1 MRIRPDKK
9 DFKMKV
15 AKSLCELTRNT
26 PLVEINK
33 LNKEGYAKIY
43 AKLECFNP
51 ANSIKDRVALNMIK
65 EAEKRGEISP
75 EKTVIIEPT
84 SGNTGIGLAWVCAIK
99 GYRLIIT
106 MPDTMSIERRV
117 LMKAYGAEL
126 ILTEGTK
133 GMKGAI
139 EKAEE
144 LHKEIKDSIIA
155 GQFVNPDNPMA
166 HEKTTAVEILNDT
179 DKRVDILVAGVGTGG
194 TITGI
199 SRTIKKELPNFKAI
213 AVEPE
218 TSAVL
223 SGEPSGPHKIQGIG
237 AGFIP
242 KTLDITLLD
251 EIIKV
256 KNEDAIE
263 TAKNLA
269 KYEGILCG
277 ISSGAAMF
285 GALEVSKRPE
295 NKDKI
300 IVVILPDYGERYL
313 SSVLFEDLKQ

>member
-1 MRIRPDKK
+1 
-9 DFKMKV
+9 MKITEN
-15 AKSLCELTRNT
+15 LCQLTGNT
-26 PLVEINK
+26 PLVKINR
-33 LNKEGYAKIY
+33 LNKEGYAAIY

-51 ANSIKDRVALNMIK
+51 ANSIKDRVALYMIE

-75 EKTVIIEPT
+75 DKTVIIEPT
-84 SGNTGIGLAWVCAIK
+84 SGNTGIGLAWVAAIK

-126 ILTEGTK
+126 VLTEGSK

-144 LHKEIKDSIIA
+144 IKNSIPNSIIA

-166 HEKTTAVEILNDT
+166 HEKSTAVEILNDT
-179 DKRVDILVAGVGTGG
+179 DKKVDFLVAGVGTGG

-199 SRTIKKELPNFKAI
+199 SRVLKKEIPNFKAI
-213 AVEPE
+213 AVEPAD
-218 TSAVL
+218 SAVL
-223 SGEPSGPHKIQGIG
+223 SGENPGAHKIQGIG

-242 KTLDITLLD
+242 KILDTSLLD

-277 ISSGAAMF
+277 ISSGAAMK

-295 NKDKI
+295 NKGKI

-313 SSVLFEDLKQ
+313 SSVLFEDLK

>member
-1 MRIRPDKK
+1 
-9 DFKMKV
+9 MKI
-15 AKSLCELTRNT
+15 AKNLCELTGNT

-33 LNKEGYAKIY
+33 LNKNGYAKIY

-51 ANSIKDRVALNMIK
+51 ANSVKDRVALNMIE

-99 GYRLIIT
+99 GYKLIIT
-106 MPDTMSIERRV
+106 MPDTMSIERR
-117 LMKAYGAEL
+117 LMMKAYGAEL
-126 ILTEGTK
+126 ILTEGAK

-139 EKAEE
+139 EKAD
-144 LHKEIKDSIIA
+144 EIKAKTPGAVII
-155 GQFVNPDNPMA
+155 GQFVNPDNPAA

-179 DKRVDILVAGVGTGG
+179 DKKIDILVAGVGTGG
-194 TITGI
+194 TITGV
-199 SRTIKKELPNFKAI
+199 SRRIKKELPNFKAI
-213 AVEPE
+213 AVEPA

-237 AGFIP
+237 AGFVP
-242 KTLDITLLD
+242 KTLDTSVLD
-251 EIIKV
+251 EILKV
-256 KNEDAIE
+256 SNEDAIQ
-263 TAKNLA
+263 TAKDLA
-269 KYEGILCG
+269 KKEGILCG

-285 GALEVSKRPE
+285 GALEVAARPE

-313 SSVLFEDLKQ
+313 SSVLFEDLK

>member
-1 MRIRPDKK
+1 
-9 DFKMKV
+9 MKI
-15 AKSLCELTRNT
+15 AKNLCELTGNT

-51 ANSIKDRVALNMIK
+51 ANSIKDRIALNMIE

-75 EKTVIIEPT
+75 DKTTIIEPT
-84 SGNTGIGLAWVCAIK
+84 SGNTGIGLSWVCAIK
-99 GYRLIIT
+99 GYKLIIT
-106 MPDTMSIERRV
+106 MPDTMSIERRI

-126 ILTEGTK
+126 ILTEGAK

-144 LHKEIKDSIIA
+144 LNSQIQNSIII
-155 GQFVNPDNPMA
+155 GQFVNPDNPAA
-166 HEKTTAVEILNDT
+166 HEKTTAIEILNDT
-179 DKRVDILVAGVGTGG
+179 DKKVDILVAGVGTGG

-199 SRTIKKELPNFKAI
+199 SRTIKKQLPNFKAI

-218 TSAVL
+218 TSAVI

-242 KTLDITLLD
+242 KTLDTSILD
-251 EIIKV
+251 EVIKV
-256 KNEDAIE
+256 SNENAIE
-263 TAKNLA
+263 TSRKLA
-269 KYEGILCG
+269 QKEGILCG
-277 ISSGAAMF
+277 ISSGAAMY

-313 SSVLFEDLKQ
+313 SSVLFENLK

>member
-1 MRIRPDKK
+1 
-9 DFKMKV
+9 MKI
-15 AKSLCELTRNT
+15 AKNLCELTGNT

-51 ANSIKDRVALNMIK
+51 ANSIKDRIALNMIE

-75 EKTVIIEPT
+75 DKTTIIEPT
-84 SGNTGIGLAWVCAIK
+84 SGNTGIGLSWVCAIK
-99 GYRLIIT
+99 GYKLIIT
-106 MPDTMSIERRV
+106 MPDTMSIERRM

-126 ILTEGTK
+126 ILTEGAK

-144 LHKEIKDSIIA
+144 LNSQIQNSIII
-155 GQFVNPDNPMA
+155 GQFVNPDNPAA
-166 HEKTTAVEILNDT
+166 HEKTTAIEILNDT
-179 DKRVDILVAGVGTGG
+179 DKKIDILVAGVGTGG

-199 SRTIKKELPNFKAI
+199 SRTIKKQLPNFKAI

-218 TSAVL
+218 TSAVI

-242 KTLDITLLD
+242 KTLDTSILD
-251 EIIKV
+251 EVIKV
-256 KNEDAIE
+256 SNENAIE
-263 TAKNLA
+263 TSRKLA
-269 KYEGILCG
+269 QKEGILCG
-277 ISSGAAMF
+277 ISSGAAMY

-313 SSVLFEDLKQ
+313 SSVLFENLK

>member
-1 MRIRPDKK
+1 
-9 DFKMKV
+9 MKI
-15 AKSLCELTRNT
+15 AKNLCELTGNT

-33 LNKEGYAKIY
+33 LNKEGFARIY

-51 ANSIKDRVALNMIK
+51 ANSIKDRVALNMIE
-65 EAEKRGEISP
+65 EAEKRGEITP
-75 EKTVIIEPT
+75 DKTTIIEPT
-84 SGNTGIGLAWVCAIK
+84 SGNTGIGLSWVCAIK

-106 MPDTMSIERRV
+106 MPDTMSIERRM

-126 ILTEGTK
+126 ILTEGAK

-144 LHKEIKDSIIA
+144 LIAQIPNSIII
-155 GQFVNPDNPMA
+155 GQFVNPDNPA
-166 HEKTTAVEILNDT
+166 VHEKTTAVEILNDT
-179 DKRVDILVAGVGTGG
+179 DKKIDILVAGVGTGG

-199 SRTIKKELPNFKAI
+199 SRTIKKIKSDFKAI

-242 KTLDITLLD
+242 KILDTNVID
-251 EIIKV
+251 EIVKV
-256 KNEDAIE
+256 SNEDAIE
-263 TAKNLA
+263 TARRLA
-269 KYEGILCG
+269 KEEGILCG

-313 SSVLFEDLKQ
+313 SSILFENLK

>member
-1 MRIRPDKK
+1 
-9 DFKMKV
+9 MKV
-15 AKSLCELTRNT
+15 AKNLCELTGNT

-33 LNKEGYAKIY
+33 LNKEGFAKIY

-51 ANSIKDRVALNMIK
+51 ANSVKDRVALNMIE
-65 EAEKRGEISP
+65 EAEKRGEITP
-75 EKTVIIEPT
+75 EKTTIIEPT

-99 GYRLIIT
+99 GYKLIIT
-106 MPDTMSIERRV
+106 MPDTMSIERR
-117 LMKAYGAEL
+117 LMMKAYGAEL
-126 ILTEGTK
+126 ILTEGAK

-144 LHKEIKDSIIA
+144 LRAKTPNSIII
-155 GQFVNPDNPMA
+155 GQFVNPDNPAA

-179 DKRVDILVAGVGTGG
+179 DKKVDILVAGVGTGG

-199 SRTIKKELPNFKAI
+199 SRRIKKELPNFKAI

-237 AGFIP
+237 AGFVP
-242 KTLDITLLD
+242 DTLDTSVLD
-251 EIIKV
+251 EILKV
-256 KNEDAIE
+256 SNENAIQ

-269 KYEGILCG
+269 KKEGILCG

-313 SSVLFEDLKQ
+313 SSVLFEDLK

>member
-1 MRIRPDKK
+1 
-9 DFKMKV
+9 MKT
-15 AKSLCELTRNT
+15 AKNLCELTGNT

-33 LNKEGYAKIY
+33 LNKEGFAKIY

-51 ANSIKDRVALNMIK
+51 ANSIKDRVALNMIE
-65 EAEKRGEISP
+65 EAEKRGEITP
-75 EKTVIIEPT
+75 EKTTIIEPT

-106 MPDTMSIERRV
+106 MPDTMSIERR
-117 LMKAYGAEL
+117 LMMKAYGAEL
-126 ILTEGTK
+126 ILTEGSK

-144 LHKEIKDSIIA
+144 LRAKTPDSVII
-155 GQFVNPDNPMA
+155 GQFVNPDNPKA
-166 HEKTTAVEILNDT
+166 HEKTTAIEILNDT
-179 DKRVDILVAGVGTGG
+179 DKKADILVAGAGTGG

-199 SRTIKKELPNFKAI
+199 ARTIKKELPNFKAI
-213 AVEPE
+213 AVEPA

-242 KTLDITLLD
+242 KILDTSLLD
-251 EIIKV
+251 EILKV
-256 KNEDAIE
+256 TNEDAIQ
-263 TAKNLA
+263 TAKDLA
-269 KYEGILCG
+269 KKEGILCG
-277 ISSGAAMF
+277 ISSGASMF

-295 NKDKI
+295 NKGKI

-313 SSVLFEDLKQ
+313 SSVLFEDLK

>member
-1 MRIRPDKK
+1 
-9 DFKMKV
+9 MKV
-15 AKSLCELTRNT
+15 AKNLCELTGNT

-51 ANSIKDRVALNMIK
+51 ANSVKDRVALNMIE

-106 MPDTMSIERRV
+106 MPDTMSIERR
-117 LMKAYGAEL
+117 LMMKAYGAEL
-126 ILTEGTK
+126 ILTEGAK

-139 EKAEE
+139 EKAQE
-144 LHKEIKDSIIA
+144 LQKNTEGAVIM
-155 GQFVNPDNPMA
+155 GQFTNPDNPKA
-166 HEKTTAVEILNDT
+166 HEKTTAVEILRDLDN
-179 DKRVDILVAGVGTGG
+179 KVDIVVAGAGTGG

-199 SRTIKKELPNFKAI
+199 ARTIKKVNPDFKAV
-213 AVEPE
+213 AVEPS

-223 SGEPSGPHKIQGIG
+223 SGKPAGAHKIQGIG

-242 KTLDITLLD
+242 ETIDLKLVD
-251 EIIKV
+251 EIIPIE
-256 KNEDAIE
+256 NETAIE
-263 TAKNLA
+263 TARNLGT
-269 KYEGILCG
+269 KEGILCG
-277 ISSGAAMF
+277 ISSGAAMA

-295 NKDKI
+295 NKGKT

-313 SSVLFEDLKQ
+313 SSVLFESLK

>member
-1 MRIRPDKK
+1 
-9 DFKMKV
+9 MKV
-15 AKSLCELTRNT
+15 AKNLCELTGNT

-51 ANSIKDRVALNMIK
+51 ANSIKDRVALNMIE

-75 EKTVIIEPT
+75 EKTTIIEPT
-84 SGNTGIGLAWVCAIK
+84 SGNTGIGLSWVCAIK
-99 GYRLIIT
+99 GYKLIIT
-106 MPDTMSIERRV
+106 MPDTMSIERRL

-126 ILTEGTK
+126 ILTEGAK

-144 LHKEIKDSIIA
+144 LHKNIPDSIIA
-155 GQFVNPDNPMA
+155 GQFVNPDNLAA
-166 HEKTTAVEILNDT
+166 HKKSTAVEILNDT
-179 DKRVDILVAGVGTGG
+179 DKKVDILVAGVGTGG

-199 SRTIKKELPNFKAI
+199 AQTIKKELPNFKAI

-223 SGEPSGPHKIQGIG
+223 SGEPSGAHKIQGIG

-242 KTLDITLLD
+242 
-251 EIIKV
+251 EIFDV
-256 KNEDAIE
+256 
-263 TAKNLA
+263 NL
-269 KYEGILCG
+269 I
-277 ISSGAAMF
+277 
-285 GALEVSKRPE
+285 
-295 NKDKI
+295 D
-300 IVVILPDYGERYL
+300 
-313 SSVLFEDLKQ
+313 